1 MDRFAALAAFRATA
15 EAGSFAA
22 AARRLG
28 LSPAA
33 ISKTVAELET
43 QLNVR
48 LFNRT
53 TRRMSLTEAGT
64 LYLGHVGRI
73 LDALAEADRA
83 LDPLHETP
91 SGTLRVAAPL
101 TGTLVSLSRAIP
113 RFLVRH
119 PGISLDLDLDDRRV
133 DIVRDGY
140 DLAIRGGDGLEDSSL
155 TARRLMVLRHVL
167 CAAPAYLAAHGRP
180 ESPDDLRAHGV
191 IRFSLSGHADVWE
204 FRRGGRTVRV
214 PVSGRYSVTS
224 SLAVRDAL
232 SEGFGISL
240 IPVSYV
246 AEDLAAGRLV
256 PLLEDWQTVAISV
269 YAIYPSRRQMA
280 PKLRVFLDFLVA
292 ELGPEQPAG

>member
-1 MDRFAALAAFRATA
+1 MDRFAALSAFRATA

-28 LSPAA
+28 LTPAA
-33 ISKTVAELET
+33 VSRTVADLEA

-64 LYLGHVGRI
+64 LYLGHVVRI
-73 LDALAEADRA
+73 LDGLAEADRA
-83 LDPLHETP
+83 LDPLHGTP

-113 RFLVRH
+113 RFLLRY

-155 TARRLMVLRHVL
+155 TARRLMVMRHVL
-167 CAAPAYLAAHGRP
+167 CAAPAYLAAHGSPRTP
-180 ESPDDLRAHGV
+180 EELGAHLCV
-191 IRFSLSGHADVWE
+191 RFSLSGHADVWE
-204 FRRGGRTVRV
+204 FRRAERTVRV

-232 SEGFGISL
+232 LEGFGISL
-240 IPVSYV
+240 IPASYV
-246 AEDLAAGRLV
+246 AADLAAGRLV
-256 PLLEDWQTVAISV
+256 PLLADWQTVEMSV
-269 YAIYPSRRQMA
+269 YAIFPSRRLLA

-292 ELGPEQPAG
+292 ELGGQTDAG